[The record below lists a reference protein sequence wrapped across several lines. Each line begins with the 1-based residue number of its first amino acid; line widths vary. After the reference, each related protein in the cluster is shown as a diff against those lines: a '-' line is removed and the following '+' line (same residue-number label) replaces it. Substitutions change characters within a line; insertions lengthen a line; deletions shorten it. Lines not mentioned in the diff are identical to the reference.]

1 MSKASGSVLDHLHVT
16 ALLSKLYNGEAM
28 FTKSGANLRRKF
40 VDPKDDRNSDTLVEA
55 PHLYCLHLLSKLS
68 STMLI
73 LKQQSRFAF
82 KRDKRESRRA
92 ELGRY
97 SV

>member
-28 FTKSGANLRRKF
+28 FTKSGANF
-40 VDPKDDRNSDTLVEA
+40 VDPKDDRNSDTLVGA

-68 STMLI
+68 STILI

-97 SV
+97 PV